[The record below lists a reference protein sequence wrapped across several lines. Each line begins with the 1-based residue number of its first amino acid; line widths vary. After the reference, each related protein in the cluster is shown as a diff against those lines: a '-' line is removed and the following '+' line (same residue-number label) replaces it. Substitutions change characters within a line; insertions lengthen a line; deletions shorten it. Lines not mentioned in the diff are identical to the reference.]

1 MFVVKSVVK
10 AASDGQKTIISDR
23 ATPASLSQGQGLGQ
37 SASDNLPRRQA
48 LALPSS
54 SSSHNRHLWTSF
66 PFPLSICDNSVSH
79 LSVSGRNFS
88 RASNISQMA
97 SAQQLQ
103 DVVATSKSPLAPTSA
118 NIPPSSVTVFKPSLA
133 AELFPKLLPAESTS
147 STNFIAKSPVNI
159 QRLQVNLLSSL
170 APPAAPVATVA
181 DKPAGELPVITVQA
195 RGHPATVATI
205 VPATKLLTPYLV
217 HSSQSQKLSNN
228 LASSPSRHH
237 PSSLSDSD
245 TVPQHQHIAASS
257 LQNQTPVPSSSSR
270 SSTTRS
276 NHRYECVPSRWSSPK
291 HGTETKTTTPVTSRH
306 ETRPS
311 APSYLSR
318 GPTRGGLHLITT
330 TTNSASSLTEKNAA
344 TSPTVVEQK
353 HTQAQLPENPVIRM
367 LKQMSSNAAAA
378 SRRDNTSGD
387 TQQ

>member
-10 AASDGQKTIISDR
+10 AASDGQKSTISDR

-37 SASDNLPRRQA
+37 SASDNLPQRQA

-54 SSSHNRHLWTSF
+54 SLSHNRPLWTSF
-66 PFPLSICDNSVSH
+66 PFPLSICNNSASH

-97 SAQQLQ
+97 TAQQLQ
-103 DVVATSKSPLAPTSA
+103 DVATSKSPLAPMSA
-118 NIPPSSVTVFKPSLA
+118 NLPPSSVTVFKPSLA

-147 STNFIAKSPVNI
+147 STNFVTKSPVNI
-159 QRLQVNLLSSL
+159 QRLQVNLPSSL
-170 APPAAPVATVA
+170 AAAAATVA
-181 DKPAGELPVITVQA
+181 DKPAGELPTITAQT
-195 RGHPATVATI
+195 RGHPASIATI
-205 VPATKLLTPYLV
+205 IPSTRQLTPYLA

-228 LASSPSRHH
+228 LTSSPGRHH
-237 PSSLSDSD
+237 PSSLSGSD
-245 TVPQHQHIAASS
+245 TVPQHQHIPASS
-257 LQNQTPVPSSSSR
+257 LHNQTPVPSSSS
-270 SSTTRS
+270 STTRS
-276 NHRYECVPSRWSSPK
+276 SHRYECVPSRWSSPN

-318 GPTRGGLHLITT
+318 GPARGGLHLITT
-330 TTNSASSLTEKNAA
+330 TTNSASSLTETNAA
-344 TSPTVVEQK
+344 ASPTVVEQK

-378 SRRDNTSGD
+378 CRRDNTSGD
-387 TQQ
+387 TQL